1 MTLGEMSMEYTES
14 ALGARSNTG
23 STRSIPSRM
32 GSTSNLP
39 QVVPVLVAGLQEDT
53 VPPFPEEHE
62 TSGDNVGKDLLQ
74 RLEADN
80 DRLRGEVQS
89 LLEELD
95 QVVADNKLLVEDN
108 QQLIDRNAE
117 LEARSPPHPLE
128 DAAPIVQSN
137 AADTAPEK
145 EPDASRGSAGS
156 SGMDDQQLLADN
168 MKLASDNR
176 QLLEDNNRFFSD
188 NKKIIV
194 DLSKLQQHGEL
205 LFRDNCK
212 LSEDLNRALKEQ
224 QDSKAPAD
232 PDQDPAALNAK
243 LIHDCELMAREIE
256 MLEAELEKQKS
267 RPGTDVSP
275 CLELESEAADTEAL
289 LKDLKNLDEDNSL
302 CKSDARQ
309 PRNACSSIPCAARY
323 KHGHHTSRP
332 TRRTTRPLEARFP
345 TCTS

>member
-1 MTLGEMSMEYTES
+1 MQTLIAPIDDCVYRERNLELRLKTLEADNVQLAADNQQLAQERAELVQEQESLQHEVTRLQEAVDKTGGAGRGSMTFGEMSMEYTES

-53 VPPFPEEHE
+53 VPPFPEENE
-62 TSGDNVGKDLLQ
+62 PSGDNGGKDLLQ

-156 SGMDDQQLLADN
+156 SGMDYQQPLADN

-176 QLLEDNNRFFSD
+176 QLLEDNNRLFSD

-212 LSEDLNRALKEQ
+212 VCFSCASACSRSLTRVRVHMCLCLRTPTA
-224 QDSKAPAD
+224 
-232 PDQDPAALNAK
+232 
-243 LIHDCELMAREIE
+243 MAR
-256 MLEAELEKQKS
+256 S
-267 RPGTDVSP
+267 
-275 CLELESEAADTEAL
+275 
-289 LKDLKNLDEDNSL
+289 
-302 CKSDARQ
+302 
-309 PRNACSSIPCAARY
+309 
-323 KHGHHTSRP
+323 HT
-332 TRRTTRPLEARFP
+332 
-345 TCTS
+345 CW